1 MEVPKKLRANPGG
14 QLSPAEVIG
23 RDKQIGRLWGILER
37 QSLVLSAERRMG
49 KTCVVKKMMAE
60 APSDMLLIYHDLE
73 GLRSPL
79 EFVETVF
86 QDVERYLSG
95 LQRTAEGARK
105 LLKQVGGAEFNG
117 FKLPNIAASHWK
129 TLLTK
134 TIEDL
139 IEHQERTVIFFWDE
153 MPMMLDKIKQD
164 SGEKVAMEVLD
175 TLRSLRQMSGNHSSS
190 KLRMVFTGSI
200 GLHHVISSLKQA
212 GYANAPTND
221 MSIEELP
228 PLSLIDAQ
236 ELALGLLAGAEI
248 PTDDIQATAQAIAKA
263 VDGIPYYI
271 HHVVDRLK
279 WTYGKANPAIIT
291 KFVDACLTDSL
302 DRWDMSHYRDRIEVY
317 YESDKRPFVLNLLDI
332 LAVANQPLQFNDLF
346 NRLKSHVVTKDSESE
361 MVRDVL
367 TLLQRDHYIIQ
378 QRDGTYRFRFPLIRR
393 YWRLHRGLAA

>member
-1 MEVPKKLRANPGG
+1 MAVLTKLRANPGG

-86 QDVERYLSG
+86 QDVEGYLSG
-95 LQRTAEGARK
+95 LQRTAKRTHQF
-105 LLKQVGGAEFNG
+105 LKQLNGAEFSG

-134 TIEDL
+134 TLEDL
-139 IEHQERTVIFFWDE
+139 IEHQERTLIFFWDE
-153 MPMMLDKIKQD
+153 MPMMLDNIKQD

-175 TLRSLRQMSGNHSSS
+175 TLRSLRQMSGNQSSS

-221 MSIEELP
+221 MYIEELP
-228 PLSLIDAQ
+228 PLSLTDAQ
-236 ELALGLLAGAEI
+236 KLALKLLAGEEI
-248 PTDDIQATAQAIAKA
+248 PTDDIQGTAKAIAKA

-279 WTYGKANPAIIT
+279 WTYGKANPAIIS

-302 DRWDMSHYRDRIEVY
+302 DRWDMSHYRQRIDVY

-332 LAVANQPLQFNDLF
+332 LAVANQPLQSNDLF
-346 NRLKSHVVTKDSESE
+346 NRLKSHVETEDSE

-367 TLLQRDHYIIQ
+367 TLLQRDHYVIQ
-378 QRDGTYRFRFPLIRR
+378 KSDGYRFRFPLIGR

>member
-1 MEVPKKLRANPGG
+1 MLSLTKLRANPGG

-23 RDKQIGRLWGILER
+23 RDKQIKRLWEILER

-49 KTCVVKKMMAE
+49 KTCVVKKMIAE

-86 QDVERYLSG
+86 QDVERYLTG
-95 LQRTAEGARK
+95 LQRTAKRTRQF
-105 LLKQVGGAEFNG
+105 LQQLNGAEFNG

-139 IEHQERTVIFFWDE
+139 VEHQERTLIFFWDE
-153 MPMMLDKIKQD
+153 MPMMLDNIKQD

-175 TLRSLRQMSGNHSSS
+175 TLRSLRQMSGNQSPS

-200 GLHHVISSLKQA
+200 GLHHVIGSLKQA

-221 MSIEELP
+221 MYQEELP
-228 PLSLIDAQ
+228 PLSLTDAQ
-236 ELALGLLAGAEI
+236 ELALGLLAGEEI
-248 PTDDIQATAQAIAKA
+248 PTDDIQGTAKAIAKA

-279 WTYGKANPAIIT
+279 WSYGGKANPAMIS
-291 KFVDACLTDSL
+291 KFVDVCLTDSL
-302 DRWDMSHYRDRIEVY
+302 DRWDMSHYRERIDVY

-346 NRLKSHVVTKDSESE
+346 NRLKSHVVTEDSE

-367 TLLQRDHYIIQ
+367 TLLQRDHYVIQ
-378 QRDGTYRFRFPLIRR
+378 QRDGTYRFRFPLIGR

>member
-1 MEVPKKLRANPGG
+1 MLLTKLRANPGG

-49 KTCVVKKMMAE
+49 KTSVVKKMMAE

-86 QDVERYLSG
+86 QDVERYLTG
-95 LQRTAEGARK
+95 LQRTAKRTR
-105 LLKQVGGAEFNG
+105 QVLEQLNGAEFNG
-117 FKLPNIAASHWK
+117 FKLPNIAAPHWK

-139 IEHQERTVIFFWDE
+139 VEHQERTLIFFWDE
-153 MPMMLDKIKQD
+153 MPMMLDNIKQD
-164 SGEKVAMEVLD
+164 NGEKVAMEVLD
-175 TLRSLRQMSGNHSSS
+175 TLRSLRQMCGNQSPS

-200 GLHHVISSLKQA
+200 GLHHVIGSLKQA

-221 MSIEELP
+221 MYPEELP
-228 PLSLIDAQ
+228 PLSLNDAQ
-236 ELALGLLAGAEI
+236 ELALGLLAGEEI
-248 PTDDIQATAQAIAKA
+248 PTDDIQATARAIAKS

-279 WTYGKANPAIIT
+279 WSYGKKVNPAIIT
-291 KFVDACLTDSL
+291 AFVDACLTDPL
-302 DRWDMSHYRDRIEVY
+302 DRWDMSHYRERIDVY
-317 YESDKRPFVLNLLDI
+317 YESEKRPFVLNLLDI
-332 LAVANQPLQFNDLF
+332 LAVASQPLQFNDLF
-346 NRLKSHVVTKDSESE
+346 NRLKSHVVTEDSE

-367 TLLQRDHYIIQ
+367 TLLQRDHYVIQ
-378 QRDGTYRFRFPLIRR
+378 QRDGTYRFRFPLIGR

>member
-1 MEVPKKLRANPGG
+1 MALLTKLRANPGG

-86 QDVERYLSG
+86 QDVERYLTG
-95 LQRTAEGARK
+95 LQRTAQRTRQF
-105 LLKQVGGAEFNG
+105 LNQVGGAEFNG

-129 TLLTK
+129 TLL
-134 TIEDL
+134 
-139 IEHQERTVIFFWDE
+139 
-153 MPMMLDKIKQD
+153 
-164 SGEKVAMEVLD
+164 
-175 TLRSLRQMSGNHSSS
+175 
-190 KLRMVFTGSI
+190 
-200 GLHHVISSLKQA
+200 
-212 GYANAPTND
+212 
-221 MSIEELP
+221 
-228 PLSLIDAQ
+228 
-236 ELALGLLAGAEI
+236 
-248 PTDDIQATAQAIAKA
+248 
-263 VDGIPYYI
+263 
-271 HHVVDRLK
+271 K
-279 WTYGKANPAIIT
+279 WTYGKKVNPAIIT
-291 KFVDACLTDSL
+291 AFVDDCLTDSQ
-302 DRWDMSHYRDRIEVY
+302 DIWHMSHYRKRIDVY

-346 NRLKSHVVTKDSESE
+346 NRLKSHVITEDSE

-367 TLLQRDHYIIQ
+367 TLLQRDHYVSQ
-378 QRDGTYRFRFPLIRR
+378 KSDGYRFRFSLIRR

>member
-1 MEVPKKLRANPGG
+1 MALLTKLRANPGG

-79 EFVETVF
+79 EFVETLF
-86 QDVERYLSG
+86 QDVEGYLSG
-95 LQRTAEGARK
+95 LQRTAKRTRQV
-105 LLKQVGGAEFNG
+105 LNQVGGAEFNG

-139 IEHQERTVIFFWDE
+139 IEHQERTLIFFWDE
-153 MPMMLDKIKQD
+153 MPMMLDNIKQD

-200 GLHHVISSLKQA
+200 GLHHVIGSLKQA

-221 MSIEELP
+221 MYIEELP
-228 PLSLIDAQ
+228 PLLPIDAQ
-236 ELALGLLAGAEI
+236 ELAHGLLAGEEI
-248 PTDDIQATAQAIAKA
+248 PTDDIQGTAKAIAKA

-279 WTYGKANPAIIT
+279 WTYGKANPGIIT

-302 DRWDMSHYRDRIEVY
+302 DRWDMSHYRDRIDVY

-346 NRLKSHVVTKDSESE
+346 NRLKAHVVTEDSE

-378 QRDGTYRFRFPLIRR
+378 KSDGTYRFRFPLIRR